1 MRRFLALLERI
12 GVKPIDMNVSDV
24 INVVKSYIKST
35 AKSMPTL
42 VSGDGD
48 DVLLILISCV

>member
-1 MRRFLALLERI
+1 VRRFLALLGRI
-12 GVKPIDMNVSDV
+12 GVRPIDMTVSDV

-35 AKSMPTL
+35 AKSMPAL